1 MRSARELWF
10 RSVGRVLVGAGVA
23 GGVVWPASAGV
34 RRHDVDDSLYLALAQ
49 EPQFAAVGQLLINGG
64 STICT
69 GTLIS
74 DRWVLTA
81 AHCVDGNT
89 TSVLW
94 GTDTAFGI
102 VEEIVLHPDW
112 DPNDFFGGNDIALV
126 RLSSAVTNVDPAAVY
141 TGSEEL
147 GVVGTSVGYGRS
159 GTGLTGD
166 IAGTQG
172 VKRAGN
178 NVLDVLGTAR
188 GWSENLLL
196 TDFDNPLNT
205 NDSIWGDSAP
215 LDLEIQVAPG
225 DSGGPMF
232 VQTANGYAIAGITSF
247 ISSVDGNP
255 DADYGDISVY
265 TRVSAYTPWIY
276 SVTGVPTPGGVAL
289 FGTALMAAA
298 RRRR

>member
-1 MRSARELWF
+1 MRSARELVF
-10 RSVGRVLVGAGVA
+10 SSVGQILSGAVVLA
-23 GGVVWPASAGV
+23 GVVWPVSAGV

-64 STICT
+64 ATTCT

-102 VEEIVLHPDW
+102 VDEIVLHPDW
-112 DPNDFFGGNDIALV
+112 DPSNFFGGNDIALV
-126 RLSSAVTNVDPAAVY
+126 RLSSAVTNVDPAAIY
-141 TGSEEL
+141 TGSEEI
-147 GVVGTSVGYGRS
+147 GAVGTSVGYGRS

-172 VKRAGN
+172 FKRAGN
-178 NVLDVLGTAR
+178 NVLDVFGTAR
-188 GWSENLLL
+188 GWSADLLL
-196 TDFDNPLNT
+196 TDFDNPLNA

-215 LDLEIQVAPG
+215 LGLEIQVAPG

-255 DADYGDISVY
+255 DADYGDISAY
-265 TRVSAYTPWIY
+265 TRVSVYTPWIY

-289 FGTALMAAA
+289 LGTAFLAVC